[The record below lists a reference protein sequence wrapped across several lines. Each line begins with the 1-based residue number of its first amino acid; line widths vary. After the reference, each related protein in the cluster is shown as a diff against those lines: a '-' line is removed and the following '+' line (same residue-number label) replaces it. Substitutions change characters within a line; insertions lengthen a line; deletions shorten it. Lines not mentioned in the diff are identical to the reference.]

1 MPHAAPA
8 LDLQALLV
16 DDLGSLVDDLDHV
29 ERLQRY
35 RADAW
40 AWIAECV
47 STVDE
52 MDARTPIKPFPVA
65 VCVAC
70 GVYVGHAQRAACP
83 QCGRPPAPL
92 AYLET
97 IARQWQSGTPS
108 ILLVPKARRM
118 KLTWLAISLQVW
130 LAWTRP
136 HANIFVVSDKLE
148 KSAELIERARGIIA
162 RLPAAAG
169 GPLPVTTRVAPPE
182 IRFPNESW
190 MVGIAEGAGQLR
202 QFTATSIVADEFAHW
217 QAPRESYTAFLPCI
231 EGGGRV
237 LIVSSAA
244 PGFFKELVEGSAF

>member
-8 LDLQALLV
+8 FDLQALLG
-16 DDLGSLVDDLDHV
+16 DDLGGLAADLDHV
-29 ERLQRY
+29 ETLQRY

-52 MDARTPIKPFPVA
+52 MDAHTPIKPFPVA
-65 VCVAC
+65 VCPPC
-70 GVYVGHAQRAACP
+70 GVYVGHAERDRCP
-83 QCGRPPAPL
+83 RCGGQPAPL
-92 AYLET
+92 TYLET
-97 IARQWQSGTPS
+97 IARQWQTGQPS
-108 ILLVPKARRM
+108 ILLIPKARRM
-118 KLTWLAISLQVW
+118 KLTWLSIALQVW
-130 LAWTRP
+130 LAWSRP
-136 HANIFVVSDKLE
+136 HANIFIVSDKLE
-148 KSAELIERARGIIA
+148 KSAELIERAQGIVA
-162 RLPAAAG
+162 RVPAAAG
-169 GPLPVTTRVAPPE
+169 GPWPITTRVAPPE